1 MVFDELMIWYN
12 ETLDSLEYSKK
23 VLKGNFEKQNY
34 EPLMK
39 NTVQVQCLED
49 ELQRIKKIIQ
59 NNLLSLIENE
69 IPLLEA
75 EYKKQCE
82 YSKGAWEMYG
92 SELAGDFNKVEA
104 NAKKKL
110 D

>member
-1 MVFDELMIWYN
+1 MVFDELMTWYK
-12 ETLDSLEYSKK
+12 ETLESLEYSKK

-59 NNLLSLIENE
+59 NNFLSLIRFIKE
-69 IPLLEA
+69 IIKLWEHYSLYYLLLVF
-75 EYKKQCE
+75 Y
-82 YSKGAWEMYG
+82 Y
-92 SELAGDFNKVEA
+92 L
-104 NAKKKL
+104 
-110 D
+110 